1 MIIDMQL
8 ESINAN
14 VPDLI
19 MVRDAFVGAEY
30 EWDGKVFYTYERQL
44 NP

>member
-1 MIIDMQL
+1 
-8 ESINAN
+8 

-30 EWDGKVFYTYERQL
+30 EWQGSVFYTYEKAL
-44 NP
+44 L